1 MSTGKIMLL
10 LVILAGVYL
19 LAAEWTG
26 ENKILSRAAVALLPE
41 A

>member
-1 MSTGKIMLL
+1 MTTEKIVLL
-10 LVILAGVYL
+10 LVIIGGIYL

-26 ENKILSRAAVALLPE
+26 ENKILTRAATALLPE